1 MTEPVVRPATHADL
15 PAIAAL
21 DRECFG
27 NPWSLELYRQEL
39 HRPFARLAVMEHGG
53 ALVGLSC
60 SWVMGDEAH
69 LLRIATR
76 AELRRRGLG
85 RRLLESVLAHM
96 GEAGCAVVLL
106 EVAAANL
113 PARALYERFGFE
125 PLAVRKAYYREP
137 PDDAVVMQRRLDRDV
152 ISPR

>member
-1 MTEPVVRPATHADL
+1 MTEPVVRPATNADL
-15 PAIAAL
+15 LAIAEL

-39 HRPFARLAVMEHGG
+39 HRPFARLVVMERDG
-53 ALVGLSC
+53 ALLGLSC
-60 SWVMGDEAH
+60 SWVVGDEAH

-76 AELRRRGLG
+76 AAVRRQGLG
-85 RRLLESVLAHM
+85 RRLLESVLAHVR
-96 GEAGCAVVLL
+96 EAGCAVLLL

-125 PLAVRKAYYREP
+125 QLAVRKAYYREP
-137 PDDAVVMQRRLDRDV
+137 PDDAVVMQRRLSRSV
-152 ISPR
+152 TPPR